1 MSNKDN
7 LEKQDE
13 EEFNLYTEN
22 IVLKRSVKYRKV
34 IHIGKLMLE
43 AIVFGSVA
51 CFAFTALY
59 PWLSNRF
66 SPYNNKI
73 TISIPKDEYPDG
85 IEESSTQ
92 EIPTLNSDTPTADFE
107 NTFQLLSETMVDTKK
122 SIVTITAIYNE
133 TSDFLNEN
141 KSIGNTSG
149 LIIATSDTEFTIL
162 TSYSVMMNAKSITV
176 LFNNGNSMPAFL
188 SRGDANTGIAVIC
201 VNLTE
206 ETDIDRT
213 DISVAKL
220 DNSYLIEQ
228 GDIVFAAGTLLG
240 NNSSVNYGTAI
251 NVKTS
256 KSGIDSDYSLIST
269 NMQHYSG
276 DYAYL
281 FNSDGNVIGIIKD
294 DGTDIKDGELIAYG
308 ISDLKALIEKMSN
321 NEDITYLG
329 ITGVT
334 VTNSIST
341 TYNLPMGVYI
351 TEVIENSPAFLAGL
365 MNGDIITSINGQAV
379 ITYKVLCDS
388 LYKYNSGSSIII
400 EVKRK
405 LGKDEYKIFPF
416 NVTLGKK

>member
-1 MSNKDN
+1 MSNKDD
-7 LEKQDE
+7 LEKHDE

-22 IVLKRSVKYRKV
+22 IVLKKSVKYRKV

-59 PWLSNRF
+59 PWLSDQF
-66 SPYNNKI
+66 SPDTKKI
-73 TISIPKDEYPDG
+73 TISIPKDAYPDG
-85 IEESSTQ
+85 VEESSTQ
-92 EIPTLNSDTPTADFE
+92 ETATLQPDTPITDFE

-133 TSDFLNEN
+133 TSDFLTEN

-149 LIIATSDTEFTIL
+149 LIIAASDTKITIL
-162 TSYSVMMNAKSITV
+162 TSYSIMMNAKSITV
-176 LFNNGNSMPAFL
+176 LFNNGNSMPAYL
-188 SRGDANTGIAVIC
+188 SRSDANTGIAVIC

-213 DISVAKL
+213 GISIAKL
-220 DNSYLIEQ
+220 DNSYLLEQ
-228 GDIVFAAGTLLG
+228 GEIVFAAGTLLG

-256 KSGIDSDYSLIST
+256 KSGIDSEYSLIST
-269 NMQHYSG
+269 NMQYYSG

-281 FNSDGNVIGIIKD
+281 FNSDGNVIGIMKNN
-294 DGTDIKDGELIAYG
+294 GTDIKEGELIAYG

-329 ITGVT
+329 ITGTT
-334 VTNSIST
+334 VTSSIGT

-351 TEVIENSPAFLAGL
+351 TEVLENSPAFLAGL
-365 MNGDIITSINGQAV
+365 MNGDIITSLNGQTV

-388 LYKYNSGSSIII
+388 LYKYKSGSTIII

>member
-7 LEKQDE
+7 LEKHDE

-22 IVLKRSVKYRKV
+22 IVLKKSVKYRKV

-59 PWLSNRF
+59 PWLSDQF
-66 SPYNNKI
+66 SPDTKKI

-85 IEESSTQ
+85 VEESSTQ
-92 EIPTLNSDTPTADFE
+92 ENVTLQPDTPTTDFE

-122 SIVTITAIYNE
+122 SIVSITAIYNE

-141 KSIGNTSG
+141 KSIGSTSG
-149 LIIATSDTEFTIL
+149 LIIAASDTKFTML

-176 LFNNGNSMPAFL
+176 LFNNGNSMSAYL

-201 VNLTE
+201 VNMTE
-206 ETDIDRT
+206 EIDIDRS

-220 DNSYLIEQ
+220 DNSYLLEQ

-240 NNSSVNYGTAI
+240 NSSSVNYGTAI

-256 KSGIDSDYSLIST
+256 KSGIDSEYSLIST
-269 NMQHYSG
+269 NMQYYSG

-281 FNSDGNVIGIIKD
+281 FNADGNVIGIMKNN
-294 DGTDIKDGELIAYG
+294 GTDIKEGELIAFG

-321 NEDITYLG
+321 DEDITYLG

-334 VTNSIST
+334 VTSSIAT

-379 ITYKVLCDS
+379 VTYKVLCDS

>member
-7 LEKQDE
+7 LEKHDE
-13 EEFNLYTEN
+13 EEFSLYTEN

-51 CFAFTALY
+51 CFVFTALY
-59 PWLSNRF
+59 PWMSDQF
-66 SPYNNKI
+66 TPDTKKI

-85 IEESSTQ
+85 VEESSTQ
-92 EIPTLNSDTPTADFE
+92 DTLTLQPDTPTTDFE
-107 NTFQLLSETMVDTKK
+107 NTFQLLSENMVNTKK

-141 KSIGNTSG
+141 KSIGSTSG
-149 LIIATSDTEFTIL
+149 LIIAASDTKFTIL

-176 LFNNGNSMPAFL
+176 LFNNGNSMSAYL

-201 VNLTE
+201 VNMTE
-206 ETDIDRT
+206 ETDIDRS
-213 DISVAKL
+213 DVSVAKL
-220 DNSYLIEQ
+220 DNSYLLEQ

-240 NNSSVNYGTAI
+240 NSSSVNYGTAI

-256 KSGIDSDYSLIST
+256 KSGIDSEYSLIST
-269 NMQHYSG
+269 NMQYYSG

-281 FNSDGNVIGIIKD
+281 FNADGNVIGIMKNNS
-294 DGTDIKDGELIAYG
+294 TDIKEGELIAFG

-321 NEDITYLG
+321 DEDITYLG

-334 VTNSIST
+334 VTSSMAT

-379 ITYKVLCDS
+379 VTYKVLCDS